1 MGAMLTCAVG
11 AAKPVDVRVPLV
23 VAADPDPDAEAA
35 LVSVAEEPE
44 PELVPAT
51 FVPGV
56 VGKLPPLGTNSVV
69 SMTGG
74 NVCSGGWPVGGGD
87 ACWAV
92 APRAKTSS
100 SCL

>member
-1 MGAMLTCAVG
+1 MFTCAVG
-11 AAKPVDVRVPLV
+11 AAELVDVPVPLV
-23 VAADPDPDAEAA
+23 VAADPDPNAEAA

-44 PELVPAT
+44 PELVPVT

-56 VGKLPPLGTNSVV
+56 VGKLAPLGTGSVV

-74 NVCSGGWPVGGGD
+74 NLCSGGWPVGGGD

-100 SCL
+100 SYL